1 MQYSVATIQ
10 CGNLE
15 DWQVDILCQQLADLG
30 FDSFEQD
37 DTTLR
42 AYIPTS
48 LLDSIHTQLSTIHGF
63 ADRENTQL
71 TIASCPDE
79 NWNAVWE
86 ASHPIEQLPL
96 GVSII
101 PHCAFGAG
109 HHETTSMMIQALTE
123 ADLTD
128 KLVYDH
134 GTGTG
139 VLGIFAKRLG
149 AEYVLADDIDDNSVR
164 NALENAERN
173 GVSMD
178 VRLAPSEL
186 SEVSVEPFHLIL
198 ANIHRNILLAQMAD
212 YARNLLPGGELW
224 LSGFYEQDIPAL
236 VNEAESCGL
245 KHTGTRSNGEWRM
258 LLFQSYS

>member
-10 CGNLE
+10 CNNLE

-37 DTTLR
+37 ETTLR
-42 AYIPTS
+42 AYIPTG
-48 LLDSIHTQLSTIHGF
+48 LLDSIHTQLSTL
-63 ADRENTQL
+63 NTQL
-71 TIASCPDE
+71 TIESCPDE

-128 KLVYDH
+128 KRVYDH

-258 LLFQSYS
+258 LFFQSYS

>member
-10 CGNLE
+10 CNNLE

-48 LLDSIHTQLSTIHGF
+48 LLDSIHTQLSTL
-63 ADRENTQL
+63 NTQL

-123 ADLTD
+123 ADLTG
-128 KLVYDH
+128 KRVYDH

-178 VRLAPSEL
+178 VRLAPAEL